1 MHWKLQSTSKRLF
14 LGRVISPPECTQPK
28 KNFFEEFCTKVNIY
42 SLYDLE
48 PKMRKCPEQL
58 WQFRNYGLAQ
68 VSLSISVPFE
78 SVILFLSLCIQHQSG
93 KHVSAKKMMSD
104 LCPVSDVCCH
114 DDGKFEFRARL
125 QVRVWRCKFYWTANR
140 VIVTRSMIGQ
150 NWSKGK

>member
-93 KHVSAKKMMSD
+93 KHVSAKKSD
-104 LCPVSDVCCH
+104 ERFVSC
-114 DDGKFEFRARL
+114 ERRLLPRRWQIRISRAFTGAGVAL
-125 QVRVWRCKFYWTANR
+125 QVLLNCKPGHCDE
-140 VIVTRSMIGQ
+140 IDDRS
-150 NWSKGK
+150 KLVKR